1 MGNSYEMP
9 PWKQITL
16 FLLTLGVLVLCA
28 FLLRPFFSGIVGAI
42 VLAVVTRRPY
52 DWLASKIRSRSLCAG
67 SGSCP
72 GYSRCH
78 YSQTFFL
85 AQELGQQAYATISAF
100 RSGAH
105 QEKISSFI
113 ANRPALAARI
123 EELISSIDQANAA
136 RGMAAY
142 LGGNFAGFVGNS
154 VQVITQLVVMLFLLF
169 FLLRDRALALASLR
183 SLLPLRDDETDEV
196 LTRIGDTILAT
207 ALGRVTIA
215 AVQGF
220 LAGLAFWVLGVP
232 GFILW
237 AFTLAACAM
246 IPAFGS
252 FLVWG
257 PIALYLG
264 LTGHWGK
271 AALLVL
277 WGGLIVSTIDNILYP
292 ILIGS
297 HLRAHSATILLSVL
311 GGIALFGP
319 AGIVLGPVLFTIT
332 TDLLEIWRTRIQRT
346 SFTFVITGGLPARAA
361 QEYGSYAATSLPA
374 QASARWAGRL
384 A

>member
-1 MGNSYEMP
+1 MRDSYETP

-52 DWLASKIRSRSLCAG
+52 DWLASKINSRSLCAALALVLIVLAVIV
-67 SGSCP
+67 P
-72 GYSRCH
+72 
-78 YSQTFFL
+78 TFFL
-85 AQELGQQAYATISAF
+85 AQELGQQAYATINAF

-105 QEKISSFI
+105 QEMIRSFI

-123 EELISSIDQANAA
+123 EDFTSSIDLTNAA
-136 RGMAAY
+136 RSTAAY

-154 VQVITQLVVMLFLLF
+154 VRIITQLVVMLFLLF
-169 FLLRDRALALASLR
+169 FLFRDRALALASLR
-183 SLLPLRDDETDEV
+183 SLLPLRDDETDEL

-215 AVQGF
+215 VVQGF

-252 FLVWG
+252 FLIWG

-271 AALLVL
+271 AALLML
-277 WGGLIVSTIDNILYP
+277 WGSFIVSTIDNILYP

-297 HLRAHSATILLSVL
+297 HLRAHTATILLSVL

-319 AGIVLGPVLFTIT
+319 VGIVLGPVLFTIT
-332 TDLLEIWRTRIQRT
+332 ADLLEIWRNRVA
-346 SFTFVITGGLPARAA
+346 SEPA
-361 QEYGSYAATSLPA
+361 SS
-374 QASARWAGRL
+374 
-384 A
+384 